1 MTQDWLQH
9 ALVRVQNVVDG
20 YEREEMPK
28 DLREIAYR
36 RLRCLM
42 LAPNDMGIHDLVM
55 VSFDQLGKRIA
66 ELGLPRQKPWDKMSA
81 EEKEGYFQR
90 GQLKRQA
97 TREAEDWRGRVL
109 RHKDLVFKLDIN
121 RFGEFRKI
129 KENWAKSEVFKEL
142 CGLLNTK
149 LDELNDRP
157 DDERLGLM
165 SISLIDMIG
174 EEIQRLGIEKTL
186 SASPTE
192 TT

>member
-1 MTQDWLQH
+1 
-9 ALVRVQNVVDG
+9 
-20 YEREEMPK
+20 
-28 DLREIAYR
+28 
-36 RLRCLM
+36 M
-42 LAPNDMGIHDLVM
+42 LWFASRTSWTD
-55 VSFDQLGKRIA
+55 
-66 ELGLPRQKPWDKMSA
+66 
-81 EEKEGYFQR
+81 
-90 GQLKRQA
+90 
-97 TREAEDWRGRVL
+97 
-109 RHKDLVFKLDIN
+109 
-121 RFGEFRKI
+121 
-129 KENWAKSEVFKEL
+129 NWAKSEVFKEL